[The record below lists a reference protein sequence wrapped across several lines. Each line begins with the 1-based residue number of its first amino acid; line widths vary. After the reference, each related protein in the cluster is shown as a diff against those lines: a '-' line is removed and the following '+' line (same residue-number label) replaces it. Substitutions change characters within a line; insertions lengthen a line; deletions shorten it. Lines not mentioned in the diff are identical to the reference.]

1 MKEATKEGSVSL
13 EGLMLLVRELQQQV
27 LESRIELRDMA
38 REAVIA
44 SKPTL
49 NRDEAAAYMGVSK
62 SAVNR
67 YCKDKILTYHI
78 GKGGGMSYFDKE
90 ELDRFM
96 HATKISRNE
105 EVSRFAQERL
115 LDMHD
120 RRTEPRS
127 FLSANA

>member
-1 MKEATKEGSVSL
+1 MKEMTKEDGVSL
-13 EGLMLLVRELQQQV
+13 EGLMLLVRELQQQI

-38 REAVIA
+38 REAMIA

-67 YCKDKILTYHI
+67 YCKDRILTYHI
-78 GKGGGMSYFDKE
+78 GKGGGMSYFDKD

-96 HATKISRNE
+96 HATKISRRE
-105 EVSRFAQERL
+105 EVSRFAHQKIRE
-115 LDMHD
+115 MCE

-127 FLSANA
+127 FLAANA